1 MKLQDLKTLSKEKS
15 ISVFTFRKFVKMG
28 LPHFRLGRK
37 ILVNPEE
44 FDTWFE
50 MQFKVSSISHSRDLD
65 QVVQDTLDEL
75 NICLS

>member
-44 FDTWFE
+44 FDNWFE
-50 MQFKVSSISHSRDLD
+50 MRFKVSSTSQSRNLD
-65 QVVQDTLDEL
+65 QLVQDTMVEL
-75 NICLS
+75 NICTS

>member
-28 LPHFRLGRK
+28 LPHFRIGRK

-50 MQFKVSSISHSRDLD
+50 SA
-65 QVVQDTLDEL
+65 VQDIINITISRLLTRWFKIPWL
-75 NICLS
+75 N